1 MVGLSPVAFVRMFCF
16 GLCFL
21 FFRLFFIG
29 IVLAR
34 RKRKEGDK
42 EAETKSDCCTFFGS
56 GLDDNFNKLFIISGR
71 RKLYCKKERTIKQN
85 VCLFYFRSIWSN
97 QVKYE
102 IKLKIFVRQ
111 AERCGKRMT
120 QIFSL
125 IFFSSSIGLPCM
137 KINHWAVDSF
147 NNFVISVMGINLIN
161 VKFMGICY
169 VDEMQFLMLKIC
181 YNVLSIE

>member
-21 FFRLFFIG
+21 FFRLFFIR

-85 VCLFYFRSIWSN
+85 VCLFYFRPIWSN

-102 IKLKIFVRQ
+102 IKLKIFVRASWKMWQ
-111 AERCGKRMT
+111 ENDSNICSK
-120 QIFSL
+120 
-125 IFFSSSIGLPCM
+125 FFSSSIGLPCM
-137 KINHWAVDSF
+137 KINHVSYQ
-147 NNFVISVMGINLIN
+147 INELLI
-161 VKFMGICY
+161 V
-169 VDEMQFLMLKIC
+169 
-181 YNVLSIE
+181 SIILWYQLWG